1 MTWCYEGVGHPFLS
15 SFVVFPTFFLMSL
28 SYCFEED
35 AIFLIERGPCFEK
48 SCFFIV
54 TLFSSTRAG
63 QLLQI
68 WFGATGCS

>member
-1 MTWCYEGVGHPFLS
+1 
-15 SFVVFPTFFLMSL
+15 MSL